1 MTLMLPPGPGL
12 TLSWIRCSAS
22 ISRRRSSAKAGRA
35 RVAPQPFQPRAVGAF
50 DAHAGVERE
59 AAPVFPVCH
68 RLGVLRLKHPAAGQ
82 RAQQTPADPGLHFRC
97 IERGQNHARE
107 SRIRDTSGTRV
118 RHGLGRVRPAIAG
131 EFEPGGEMHLHGAIV
146 HGAFGPATAIDG
158 RANRR
163 TGGRHRETG
172 RAVERPQLSRF
183 PAGVAAAW
191 RLHPARLSDCLEKLG
206 RGPRRG
212 APAESAAAGTGR

>member
-1 MTLMLPPGPGL
+1 MSSSGVSMTLPLPPGPGL

-68 RLGVLRLKHPAAGQ
+68 RLGVLRLKHPTAGQ

-118 RHGLGRVRPAIAG
+118 RHGLGRVRPGGHLRRVRARWPDASARCDSARCVRAG
-131 EFEPGGEMHLHGAIV
+131 GG
-146 HGAFGPATAIDG
+146 DG
-158 RANRR
+158 WRCARWRTQRLRRAW
-163 TGGRHRETG
+163 
-172 RAVERPQLSRF
+172 AS
-183 PAGVAAAW
+183 
-191 RLHPARLSDCLEKLG
+191 
-206 RGPRRG
+206 
-212 APAESAAAGTGR
+212 